1 MAGEGAATV
10 LVAQPDPD
18 CRELLARVAE
28 AAGHRAVRLDEAGPP
43 AVVDASV
50 HELALV
56 VVVDTVATSL
66 DDLAA
71 ITDAFATRGYPAAV
85 VALVDGP
92 ATAERAEAAGARQ
105 VLCRPFHE
113 RDLVHAL
120 DVILHP
126 DRVPPEP
133 GPGTESD
140 PSRTPP
146 VGAGHAFTDILR
158 MGRQL

>member
-18 CRELLARVAE
+18 CCELLARVAE
-28 AAGHRAVRLDEAGPP
+28 AAGHRAVRLADAEPP
-43 AVVDASV
+43 AIVDAAV

-92 ATAERAEAAGARQ
+92 ASAERATVAGARR

-113 RDLVHAL
+113 RDLVRAF
-120 DVILHP
+120 DAILHP
-126 DRVPPEP
+126 ERVPPETGDDAAP
-133 GPGTESD
+133 DTP
-140 PSRTPP
+140 RTPP
-146 VGAGHAFTDILR
+146 VGVGHAFTDILR